1 MCFTSLV
8 GGINKQNKKEGLAI
22 MKSISIN
29 LLEAALEEK
38 EEYLEELKKI
48 EESIQ
53 EQIANLQY
61 EVDELLIRIYNTYK
75 EQE

>member
-1 MCFTSLV
+1 
-8 GGINKQNKKEGLAI
+8 

-48 EESIQ
+48 EENIQ
-53 EQIANLQY
+53 EQIANLQH

-75 EQE
+75 EEE

>member
-1 MCFTSLV
+1 MCLTSLV
-8 GGINKQNKKEGLAI
+8 AGINKQNKKEGLAI

>member
-1 MCFTSLV
+1 
-8 GGINKQNKKEGLAI
+8 
-22 MKSISIN
+22 MKSISVN
-29 LLEAALEEK
+29 LLEAALVEK

-48 EESIQ
+48 EGNIQ

-61 EVDELLIRIYNTYK
+61 EVDELLIRIYNSYR

>member
-1 MCFTSLV
+1 
-8 GGINKQNKKEGLAI
+8 

-61 EVDELLIRIYNTYK
+61 EVDELLIRIYNSYK
-75 EQE
+75 DQE